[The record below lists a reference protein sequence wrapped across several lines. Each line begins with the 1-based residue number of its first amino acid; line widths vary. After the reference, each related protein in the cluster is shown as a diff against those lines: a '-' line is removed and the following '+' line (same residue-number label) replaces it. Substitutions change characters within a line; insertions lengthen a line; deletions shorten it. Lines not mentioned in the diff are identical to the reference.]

1 MVVKSVKPKGRRE
14 RIKEFF
20 GREQIVKI
28 AVPKG
33 HLEETSVK
41 LLQDSGIGVIGRDG
55 RQLFAKTNDPE
66 IELVFVRAE
75 DIPDFVAGG
84 STDLGITGYDLMRE
98 RGADVKE
105 LLNLSYGFTRMVVAA
120 SEKSGIKTVQDIK
133 TGARVATEFPNMT
146 KEYFTERGIKIE
158 LVGVT
163 GAAEISP
170 LIGLADLIVD
180 VTSTGTT
187 LRAHGL
193 KIIDI
198 ILESTARL
206 VANQQ
211 SFRDKKA
218 KIEDIVTAVKSV
230 VEARGKKLVLM
241 NVPKD
246 KLEIIKQVMP
256 GMSGPT
262 VSRVEGVKSMLA
274 IQAVVDEAEIDNI
287 IKRAKQAGARDILV
301 VPIERVLP

>member
-1 MVVKSVKPKGRRE
+1 MTKTEKAREIIWQIKEKIIEQVVKIS
-14 RIKEFF
+14 
-20 GREQIVKI
+20 
-28 AVPKG
+28 VPKG
-33 HLEETSVK
+33 HLEETTVK
-41 LLQDSGIGVIGRDG
+41 LLQDAGIGVSGRDG

-84 STDLGITGYDLMRE
+84 STDLGITGYDLVCE
-98 RGADVKE
+98 SGVDVQQ
-105 LLNLSYGFTRMVVAA
+105 LLDLSYGPTRMVVAA

-133 TGARVATEFPNMT
+133 TGARVATEFPNIT
-146 KEYFTERGIKIE
+146 RKYFKEKRIDIE
-158 LVGVT
+158 LVDIT

-193 KIIDI
+193 KEVAE
-198 ILESTARL
+198 ILKSTSRL
-206 VANQQ
+206 IANRRSLKQ
-211 SFRDKKA
+211 KKS
-218 KIEDIVTAVKSV
+218 KIGYIVTAMDSV
-230 VEARGKKLVLM
+230 VKARGKKLVLM

-256 GMSGPT
+256 GMAGPT

-274 IQAVVDEAEIDNI
+274 VQAVVDEAEIDNI